1 MAYVFR
7 VLNDKDVNDINNGLG
22 LNGKIKGYETKDE
35 IRMSVASFVQNGSS
49 GKYPWISLSKDFS
62 IDNER
67 YNLPLDVNNKHR
79 GYIAVIDNHS
89 DTTALKNKLVFDIS
103 DYDKV
108 DDIIKRGGMKPKG
121 KKDNSRYNP
130 VRTKILARNSREVL
144 AYSHI
149 PQSDIKYVLSP
160 IEADLLYTYLSINNK
175 ATNNDIDKFIDTI
188 KKINISNYISS
199 DIEQYLYN
207 EEYINNKYLYDICT
221 TIYNNE
227 SINGSIDYLNL
238 FKELKN
244 INRNYYKRILQDNN
258 ISINNNMVPD
268 DSLKVYASRKYNQ
281 NKDIS
286 LFNGSLIVP
295 KSNYKRVN
303 NYQLYVY
310 GNVNDLANPY
320 EEYDNSNN
328 YIYLLNNNEV
338 EEYDADNKYA
348 LKDII
353 NNCRKRI

>member
-1 MAYVFR
+1 
-7 VLNDKDVNDINNGLG
+7 
-22 LNGKIKGYETKDE
+22 
-35 IRMSVASFVQNGSS
+35 
-49 GKYPWISLSKDFS
+49 
-62 IDNER
+62 
-67 YNLPLDVNNKHR
+67 
-79 GYIAVIDNHS
+79 
-89 DTTALKNKLVFDIS
+89 
-103 DYDKV
+103 
-108 DDIIKRGGMKPKG
+108 
-121 KKDNSRYNP
+121 
-130 VRTKILARNSREVL
+130 
-144 AYSHI
+144 
-149 PQSDIKYVLSP
+149 
-160 IEADLLYTYLSINNK
+160 
-175 ATNNDIDKFIDTI
+175 
-188 KKINISNYISS
+188 
-199 DIEQYLYN
+199 
-207 EEYINNKYLYDICT
+207 
-221 TIYNNE
+221 
-227 SINGSIDYLNL
+227 
-238 FKELKN
+238 
-244 INRNYYKRILQDNN
+244 
-258 ISINNNMVPD
+258 MVPD